1 MGWLSRIF
9 KKKKMDLKEKTLE
22 ELKEELSQVD
32 FQWIKGDRMG
42 NVEKFEGVTQ
52 DDATGMTFV
61 EFTGGGRINIEL
73 LEEYLETF
81 PASKVDFNNTAGNV
95 DLTQPD
101 LHQQKQLVQES
112 KSKPVR
118 NTVSSIELEESP
130 IYKLLKQQNENWVNV
145 NITLKL
151 NLPSKNLY
159 NVLISSFDGANEEII
174 NYVTEGVDIDDIRSA
189 LAESITAYYGST
201 QKPTS
206 QRIKKERE
214 TKPAEDDE

>member
-1 MGWLSRIF
+1 
-9 KKKKMDLKEKTLE
+9 MDLKEKTLP

-32 FQWIKGDRMG
+32 FQWIKGDKMG
-42 NVEKFEGVTQ
+42 NVEKFEGILQ
-52 DDATGMTFV
+52 DESTGMTFV
-61 EFTGGGRINIEL
+61 TFVGGARINIEL

-81 PASKVDFNNTAGNV
+81 PASKVDYNNTAGNI
-95 DLTQPD
+95 DLTQTDSLP
-101 LHQQKQLVQES
+101 QQTQPQTS
-112 KSKPVR
+112 TPKPAR

-159 NVLISSFDGANEEII
+159 NVLITSFDGANEEII
-174 NYVTEGVDIDDIRSA
+174 NYVTEGVDIEDIRAA
-189 LAESITAYYGST
+189 LAESITTYYGAT

-206 QRIKKERE
+206 QRIKKKQE
-214 TKPAEDDE
+214 TKSVDDDE

>member
-1 MGWLSRIF
+1 
-9 KKKKMDLKEKTLE
+9 MDLKEKTLT

-32 FQWIKGDRMG
+32 FQWIKGDKMG
-42 NVEKFEGVTQ
+42 NVEKFNGVTQ
-52 DDATGMTFV
+52 DEATGMTFV
-61 EFTGGGRINIEL
+61 QFIGGGRINIEL

-81 PASKVDFNNTAGNV
+81 PASKVDYNNTSGNI

-101 LHQQKQLVQES
+101 VQMQKQQVIQEPTV
-112 KSKPVR
+112 SKPVR
-118 NTVSSIELEESP
+118 NTVSAIELEESP

-174 NYVTEGVDIDDIRSA
+174 NYVTEGVDIDDIRGA
-189 LAESITAYYGST
+189 LAESITSYYGGT
-201 QKPTS
+201 QKSTS
-206 QRIKKERE
+206 QRIKKKQE
-214 TKPAEDDE
+214 TKTAEEDDE